1 MATSGNDLNPLNEE
15 IDLNL
20 QKPNEYDAMFSLERR
35 EQMLAHA
42 SRDIEGRPVV
52 YYRFMPKVMLDKL
65 IETGEIDA
73 PDHFDNP
80 DEPIDRAVTEALY
93 RWLHA
98 QDREEVN
105 YTRDLEGMLLQT
117 DPVNPSFGHDI
128 RELALN
134 NKLTPRFVQPVFADH
149 VDTDTVKGWH
159 AGGRGSQQVMS
170 PYLSMSVGGIIVD
183 FLRENQVYVE
193 MVIPD
198 EFVELNPMVPD
209 IEKEVLTKQIR
220 REWITRVYTD
230 QERLYDEIILNPQT
244 AIGAYRQQHPDIGIL
259 DAVDAWRT
267 YEATENYLPVSL
279 MEEMKSIKDSN
290 RYDR

>member
-1 MATSGNDLNPLNEE
+1 MAPSGNDLNPLNEE

-159 AGGRGSQQVMS
+159 AGGRGAS
-170 PYLSMSVGGIIVD
+170 
-183 FLRENQVYVE
+183 R
-193 MVIPD
+193 
-198 EFVELNPMVPD
+198 
-209 IEKEVLTKQIR
+209 
-220 REWITRVYTD
+220 
-230 QERLYDEIILNPQT
+230 
-244 AIGAYRQQHPDIGIL
+244 
-259 DAVDAWRT
+259 
-267 YEATENYLPVSL
+267 
-279 MEEMKSIKDSN
+279 
-290 RYDR
+290 